1 MNEDLYNIINTNLL
15 LCKMS
20 GGSPRA
26 HYIRSDSND
35 TNYDTSSVQLLLDTE
50 SQKNTKH
57 RKVLIVLDVAI
68 GVAVICLVLL
78 LCVIL
83 LSYKSDG
90 NVNLVK
96 RNNTLNRSN
105 LSSTPK
111 TYNNTT
117 IYNKEYEEIDIG
129 PWKKWAGCGI
139 LSVNEDECEIAAASL
154 GYHNEMNKIDVRH
167 APYGCLVGHPTDGW
181 TNTYFNEN
189 KHGQTWRNIDHKSI
203 CRKASV
209 SNSSMHR
216 LQIKEIIA
224 KHSTN
229 FYTSSA
235 NGGIGHGYP
244 WVRIDMVNISIVQR
258 VVITNRKNC
267 CGTRLRNL

>member
-1 MNEDLYNIINTNLL
+1 
-15 LCKMS
+15 MS
-20 GGSPRA
+20 GGGPRA

-117 IYNKEYEEIDIG
+117 IYNKEYEHGVRYDD
-129 PWKKWAGCGI
+129 K
-139 LSVNEDECEIAAASL
+139 SL
-154 GYHNEMNKIDVRH
+154 
-167 APYGCLVGHPTDGW
+167 
-181 TNTYFNEN
+181 
-189 KHGQTWRNIDHKSI
+189 
-203 CRKASV
+203 
-209 SNSSMHR
+209 
-216 LQIKEIIA
+216 
-224 KHSTN
+224 
-229 FYTSSA
+229 
-235 NGGIGHGYP
+235 
-244 WVRIDMVNISIVQR
+244 NISWLLDNKDIIVSHKDEFLP
-258 VVITNRKNC
+258 I
-267 CGTRLRNL
+267 L